1 MSPRFFIR
9 FPLVGMAML
18 SVMGLVGCSNQA
30 AFTAMDYAN
39 CEKLGFN
46 PGTQYYEMCLSEVQ
60 QQRTAAVT
68 TPEPL
73 TDQSS
78 GSNPNAN

>member
-1 MSPRFFIR
+1 MSHRFFIR
-9 FPLVGMAML
+9 FTLVGMAML

-30 AFTAMDYAN
+30 AFTAVDYAN
-39 CEKLGFN
+39 CQKLGFN

-60 QQRTAAVT
+60 QQRTAEVT
-68 TPEPL
+68 KSEPL

-78 GSNPNAN
+78 DSYPNAN

>member
-1 MSPRFFIR
+1 MSHRFFIR

-18 SVMGLVGCSNQA
+18 SVMGLVGCSNQE
-30 AFTAMDYAN
+30 AFTAMDCAN
-39 CEKLGFN
+39 CQKLGFN

-60 QQRTAAVT
+60 QQRTAEVT

-78 GSNPNAN
+78 GSYPNAN

>member
-1 MSPRFFIR
+1 MSHRFFIR
-9 FPLVGMAML
+9 FTLVGMAML

-39 CEKLGFN
+39 CQKLGFN

-60 QQRTAAVT
+60 QQRTAEVT
-68 TPEPL
+68 KSEPL
-73 TDQSS
+73 IDQSS
-78 GSNPNAN
+78 DSYPNAN

>member
-39 CEKLGFN
+39 CQKLGFN
-46 PGTQYYEMCLSEVQ
+46 PGTQYYEICLSEVQ

>member
-1 MSPRFFIR
+1 
-9 FPLVGMAML
+9 V
-18 SVMGLVGCSNQA
+18 
-30 AFTAMDYAN
+30 DYAN
-39 CEKLGFN
+39 CQKLGFN

-73 TDQSS
+73 KDQSS
-78 GSNPNAN
+78 SSYPDAN

>member
-1 MSPRFFIR
+1 MSHRFFIH

-39 CEKLGFN
+39 CQKLGFN

-60 QQRTAAVT
+60 QQRTAEVT

-78 GSNPNAN
+78 SSYPNAN

>member
-1 MSPRFFIR
+1 MSHRFFIR
-9 FPLVGMAML
+9 FPPVGMAML
-18 SVMGLVGCSNQA
+18 SVMGLVGCSNQE

-39 CEKLGFN
+39 CQKLGFN

-60 QQRTAAVT
+60 QQRTAEVT

-78 GSNPNAN
+78 GSYPNAN